1 MWICQTKSVK
11 GAKILWLKN
20 TYLKITLKKTCAE
33 ILETAEFNEELFA
46 DKVKQI
52 TVIGEDILEFH
63 FMTVVS

>member
-11 GAKILWLKN
+11 GAKYCGSKIIPE
-20 TYLKITLKKTCAE
+20 ITLKKTCAE

-63 FMTVVS
+63 FL